1 MVSGDAVPAHPS
13 RRELLTGGAVLAG
26 GLIAA
31 GCGAQKPAA
40 AHPTIPMRP
49 PRGAA
54 AARSDLAILT
64 AALAMERRTLAAYAA
79 CIPLLDRAQAHWAQ
93 AFALE
98 ENQQVGAIAK
108 LISLLGAETPTQ
120 NGEPAIGHPRDGA
133 QALALL
139 AALEAE
145 QIRRYLGWM
154 GRLSGG
160 AVRAGVASVL
170 ASDAQHITA
179 LRRARGGPALGSAF
193 VLGGAGAP

>member
-1 MVSGDAVPAHPS
+1 VVSGDVVPAHPS
-13 RRELLTGGAVLAG
+13 RRELIAGGAILAG
-26 GLIAA
+26 GVVAV
-31 GCGAQKPAA
+31 GCGAQPPAA
-40 AHPTIPMRP
+40 SHPTIPLRA

-54 AARSDLAILT
+54 ARADLAILA

-108 LISLLGAETPTQ
+108 LISLVGGETPTQ
-120 NGEPAIGHPRDGA
+120 NGEPAIGHPRTGA

-179 LRRARGGPALGSAF
+179 LRRARGGPALESAF